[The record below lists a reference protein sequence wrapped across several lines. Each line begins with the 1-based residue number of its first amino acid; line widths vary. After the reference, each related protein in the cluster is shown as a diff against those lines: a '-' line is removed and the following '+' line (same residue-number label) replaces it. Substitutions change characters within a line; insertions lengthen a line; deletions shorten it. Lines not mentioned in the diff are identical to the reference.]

1 MKILVVEDEK
11 NMRVL
16 LSHLLAKLPN
26 VEVIEASSGHEA
38 WQLLEHGLRP
48 DLCMTDLD
56 MPEMGG
62 IELVQ
67 RIRSSAPLKHLKV
80 IMCSAVKERRRV
92 EEALS
97 LDVSG
102 YVLKPFSVA
111 KVHETVRRVLK
122 IGGEPLKP
130 GSTSSGASEKPVQV
144 APDSGTAMTL
154 NPTHP

>member
-11 NMRVL
+11 NMRAL
-16 LSHLLAKLPN
+16 LSHLLSKLPN
-26 VEVIEASSGHEA
+26 VEVTEASNGHEA

-67 RIRSSAPLKHLKV
+67 RIRFAAPLRHLKV
-80 IMCSAVKERRRV
+80 IMCSAIKERHRV

-97 LDVSG
+97 LDIAG

-122 IGGEPLKP
+122 IGGEPLKADT
-130 GSTSSGASEKPVQV
+130 TSPAPEKPAQPAADAGAAV
-144 APDSGTAMTL
+144 
-154 NPTHP
+154 